1 MKKYLEVDEKIKMK
15 GSARMKKEKKQRK
28 LRAKII

>member
-15 GSARMKKEKKQRK
+15 GSAKKEKKRRK